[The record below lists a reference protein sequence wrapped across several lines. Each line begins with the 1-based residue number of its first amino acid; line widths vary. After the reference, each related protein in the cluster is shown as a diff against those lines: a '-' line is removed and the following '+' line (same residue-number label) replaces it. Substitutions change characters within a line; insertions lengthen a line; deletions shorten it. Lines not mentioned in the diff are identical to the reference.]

1 MKITN
6 IFILC
11 SFFSISLFAADNEQR
26 IKAEIKEATVYL
38 NAAKLSITCQATIPA
53 GPSVVIIENL
63 PNGINQESIQLN
75 AKGDF
80 VILSVNYGNN
90 YLKELKRTRQAEKLN
105 DSLDVLNDKLEILNG
120 KTIVLQKEEE
130 MILKNQSLSGNN
142 VGFKVEDLAKLAD
155 FYRKSLGQINEE
167 KIVLKKQIKELDKK
181 IYSISSQITEVN
193 QGANTPSGEIRV
205 SVTSKTAVQASLSCD
220 FLVYNAGWEPLY
232 DIRAKNTSSP
242 VQVNFKAKVFQNSG
256 MEWKNV
262 KLTLSTTNPTI
273 SGNKPILN
281 PWYLDIYQRPVYR
294 SSNSQG
300 WGGSDGKKMKL
311 AESEMDRPQLTME
324 ESQFAS
330 EQASSSADYTAVA
343 QTALSVEYEISIPYT
358 IPSSGKQEVV
368 DIQNYTVNA
377 FYQYGCVPKLDTD
390 AFLMAG
396 LTGWEKLSLLPG
408 NSNIYF
414 ESSYVGQAYIDPQN
428 TSDTLFIS
436 LGRDKKIVVKRETVK
451 DFTSKKVIGT
461 NKKDEYGYEII
472 IRNTKQ
478 EAIDLEIEEQMPIS
492 QNSDIVVEMMDKSE
506 AKYDIETGKLTWKL
520 KVNASETKKIRFRF
534 SVKYPKNKQVSGL

>member
-1 MKITN
+1 MKFTKFLI
-6 IFILC
+6 ISL
-11 SFFSISLFAADNEQR
+11 FFRISLFAADDEQR

-38 NAAKLSITCQATIPA
+38 NAAKLTITCQATIPA

-80 VILSVNYGNN
+80 VILSVKYGSN

-105 DSLDVLNDKLEILNG
+105 DSLDILNDKMEILNG

-155 FYRKSLGQINEE
+155 FYRKSLGSINEE

-181 IYSISSQITEVN
+181 IYFVSSQISEIN

-232 DIRAKNTSSP
+232 DIRAKNASSP
-242 VQVNFKAKVFQNSG
+242 VHLNFKAKVFQNSG

-273 SGNKPILN
+273 SGNKPVLY
-281 PWYLDIYQRPVYR
+281 PWYLDIYQKPVYLR
-294 SSNSQG
+294 SSMKKEEMKAMSAPAPAMDVQG
-300 WGGSDGKKMKL
+300 DL
-311 AESEMDRPQLTME
+311 AAE
-324 ESQFAS
+324 EVVAQ
-330 EQASSSADYTAVA
+330 SSADFTSVA
-343 QTALSVEYEISIPYT
+343 QTALAVEYEISIPYT

-368 DIQNYTVNA
+368 EIQNYTVDA
-377 FYQYGCVPKLDTD
+377 FYQHSCVPKLDND
-390 AFLMAG
+390 AFLLAG
-396 LTGWEKLSLLPG
+396 LKGWEKLSLLPG
-408 NSNIYF
+408 TSNIYF
-414 ESSYVGQAYIDPQN
+414 ENSYVGQAYINPQEN

-436 LGRDKKIVVKRETVK
+436 LGRDKKIVVKRTNVK

-461 NKKDEYGYEII
+461 NKKDEYGYELS
-472 IRNTKQ
+472 IRNTKP
-478 EAIDLEIEEQMPIS
+478 EAVEIEVEDQVPLSKTSEIEVELLEK
-492 QNSDIVVEMMDKSE
+492 SD
-506 AKYDIETGKLTWKL
+506 AKYDTETGKLTWLLKL
-520 KVNASETKKIRFRF
+520 NPSETKKLRLKF